1 MLIKYCFF
9 FKHLL
14 RLNINIPLF
23 VSVKL
28 YCSASSEEGHVI
40 LSHLFLFFIV
50 KVQQEFVNNMENT
63 SIESLIQKLAES
75 KGTGKERPG
84 NTAIS
89 HTQH

>member
-1 MLIKYCFF
+1 MVIKF
-9 FKHLL
+9 
-14 RLNINIPLF
+14 
-23 VSVKL
+23 SVKL
-28 YCSASSEEGHVI
+28 LSSASSEEGHVI
-40 LSHLFLFFIV
+40 LCICFGFFIV

-84 NTAIS
+84 NAAKS